1 MYIRE
6 KWYQNNIG
14 INNIFTF
21 QVAFNIIRNYED
33 LKPQNVEECTS
44 TYKWLVKMEKSYVD
58 RFKLI
63 NEKRSITYNPKAWR
77 HKAC

>member
-6 KWYQNNIG
+6 KWYQNNIV

-33 LKPQNVEECTS
+33 LKPQNVEECQHINDWS
-44 TYKWLVKMEKSYVD
+44 KWKKV
-58 RFKLI
+58 
-63 NEKRSITYNPKAWR
+63 T
-77 HKAC
+77 